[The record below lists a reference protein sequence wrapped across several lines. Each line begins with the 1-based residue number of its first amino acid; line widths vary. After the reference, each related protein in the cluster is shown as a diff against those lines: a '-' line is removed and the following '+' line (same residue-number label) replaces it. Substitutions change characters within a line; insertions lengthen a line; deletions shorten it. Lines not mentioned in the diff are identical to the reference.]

1 MADEGVNEKAPF
13 ELAVVV
19 PKVVLE
25 DIEPLNRVKVT
36 FELGSAL
43 PLIVGVESFGEEVLT
58 IDVGGFGAVLS
69 NELVPDPDES
79 IFPVLVDLS
88 AKVSIGNNRSK
99 PNDDKTVAL

>member
-13 ELAVVV
+13 VLAVVV

-43 PLIVGVESFGEEVLT
+43 PLIVGVELFGEEVLT
-58 IDVGGFGAVLS
+58 TDVGAFGAVLS
-69 NELVPDPDES
+69 NELVADES
-79 IFPVLVDLS
+79 ILPVLVDLP